1 MKVAI
6 VHDYLVNMGGSEKVV
21 EQLLHLYPEAP
32 IYTAICDPSKISE
45 KIASTRIITSFLQKF
60 PGATK
65 RWQKYLPLM
74 PLAFEQFDLSDYDL
88 VISSNHSCSKGVI
101 TRPETCHIC
110 YSHTPMRY
118 AWGSYHDY
126 LKACRGL
133 SRYILPPIMSYLRL
147 WDRLSADRVDYF
159 VCNSRAVR
167 ARIAAYYGREAEVIP
182 PPVDTSFF
190 TPGEDDL
197 STGSSFNPVQDDPE
211 GFEGSRS
218 SLDFARGERDFYLIV
233 ARYMPYK
240 RVDLAV
246 IAFTYLGLPLVV
258 VGGVVGYGTTEE
270 SLKKMA
276 GPNISFVGQASGGE
290 LRDYYRKAEAFIF
303 PAEEDFGITAVEA
316 QACGTPVIAY
326 SRGGALDTVIDGKT
340 GIFFEEQTPESLVE
354 AVRKFEELSLDS
366 AFIRRHAE
374 KFDESV
380 FRSRMKAFIEEKYT
394 EFQNRMSGENK
405 KVGSGE

>member
-1 MKVAI
+1 MRISLKVAI

-21 EQLLHLYPEAP
+21 EQLLHLYLEAP

-74 PLAFEQFDLSDYDL
+74 PLAFEQFDLSNYDL

-159 VCNSRAVR
+159 VCSSRAVR

-190 TPGEDDL
+190 TPGED
-197 STGSSFNPVQDDPE
+197 
-211 GFEGSRS
+211 
-218 SLDFARGERDFYLIV
+218 ERDFYLIV
-233 ARYMPYK
+233 ARYTPYK

-246 IAFTYLGLPLVV
+246 IAFTHLGLPLVV
-258 VGGVVGYGTTEE
+258 VGGVVGYGTGEE
-270 SLKKMA
+270 TLKKMA

-290 LRDYYRKAEAFIF
+290 LRDYYRKAKAFIF

-326 SRGGALDTVIDGKT
+326 SRGGALDTVIEGKT
-340 GIFFEEQTPESLVE
+340 GVFFEEQTPESLVE

-380 FRSRMKAFIEEKYT
+380 FRSRMKAFIEEKYA
-394 EFQNRMSGENK
+394 EFQDKMSGENK

>member
-6 VHDYLVNMGGSEKVV
+6 AHDYLVNMGGSEKVV

-45 KIASTRIITSFLQKF
+45 RIASTRIITSFLQKL
-60 PGATK
+60 PGAKK
-65 RWQKYLPLM
+65 RWQRYLPLM

-118 AWGSYHDY
+118 AWSSYHDY
-126 LKACRGL
+126 LKACRGF
-133 SRYILPPIMSYLRL
+133 SKYILPPIMSYLRL

-159 VCNSRAVR
+159 VCNSRAVK
-167 ARIAAYYGREAEVIP
+167 ARIATYYGREAEVIP

-190 TPGEDDL
+190 TTGEDD
-197 STGSSFNPVQDDPE
+197 
-211 GFEGSRS
+211 
-218 SLDFARGERDFYLIV
+218 RDFYLIV

-246 IAFTYLGLPLVV
+246 IAFTHLGLPLVV
-258 VGGVVGYGTTEE
+258 VGGVVGYGTAEE
-270 SLKKMA
+270 SLRKMA
-276 GPNISFVGQASGGE
+276 GPNISFVGQASGEE
-290 LRDYYRKAEAFIF
+290 LRDYYRKARAFIF

-326 SRGGALDTVIDGKT
+326 SRGGALDTVVEGRT
-340 GIFFEEQTPESLVE
+340 GVFFEEQTPESLVE

-374 KFDESV
+374 RFDESV
-380 FRSRMKAFIEEKYT
+380 FRSKMKAFVEEKYA
-394 EFQNRMSGENK
+394 EFQDKLSRERRA
-405 KVGSGE
+405 